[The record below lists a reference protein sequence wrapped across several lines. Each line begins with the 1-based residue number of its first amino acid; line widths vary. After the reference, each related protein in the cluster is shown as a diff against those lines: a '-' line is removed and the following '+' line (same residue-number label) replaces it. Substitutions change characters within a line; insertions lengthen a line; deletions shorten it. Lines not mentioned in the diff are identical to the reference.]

1 MEEQYNEKDADHS
14 YICVTG
20 RSGIYG
26 MHGAGGGAGTDGHA
40 RANACCDTHTD
51 ADLPKLS
58 CNFCNIYVIYKS
70 GRGPRVEDTWPKEMS
85 DL

>member
-1 MEEQYNEKDADHS
+1 MAKGWAGSRAERGK
-14 YICVTG
+14 IT
-20 RSGIYG
+20 SGIP
-26 MHGAGGGAGTDGHA
+26 
-40 RANACCDTHTD
+40 
-51 ADLPKLS
+51 DLPKLS